1 MSFLSKMKA
10 KRNLKENQVDKIF
23 KSSDST
29 RLLGEPYQFIDVEYM
44 NIDDLTSIIG
54 GDKLAQRLHVMTIV
68 ICISLISHEEFV
80 YNHDLL
86 RRCNIDVMGGKDCDY
101 AYVRGT
107 LANFYKAAALGSK
120 FTGGPYTK
128 LSTFICRCLA
138 SCVDYDIW
146 HPEQKELLDNY
157 ITSEVAYA
165 SDEVVAEVTKRFAT
179 SEDLDLVRLDYSFG
193 DSSRLYAMA
202 LADEFLLSQGTVSCF
217 VRKCVACNL
226 LGYSD
231 GTEEESV
238 EPAIEE
244 GEE

>member
-1 MSFLSKMKA
+1 MSFLNKLKA

-23 KSSDST
+23 KSADSARPT
-29 RLLGEPYQFIDVEYM
+29 GDPYQFVSIDYM
-44 NIDDLTSIIG
+44 DIEGLTSIIG

-68 ICISLISHEEFV
+68 ICRSLISPEEFT

-86 RRCNIDVMGGKDCDY
+86 RRCNVDVMGASDCDY

-107 LANFYKAAALGSK
+107 LANFYKVAALGSM
-120 FTGGPYTK
+120 FTDGPYTK

-157 ITSEVAYA
+157 LTSEVTYA
-165 SDEVVAEVTKRFAT
+165 SDEVVDYVTKRFAN

-202 LADEFLLSQGTVSCF
+202 VADDFLLSQGTVSCF
-217 VRKCVACNL
+217 VRKCIACNL
-226 LGYSD
+226 LGYED
-231 GTEEESV
+231 DNNQPKQTD
-238 EPAIEE
+238 EE